1 MEQYLQLLNVGY
13 DTNSTSLLHAHT
25 LPMQAGIH
33 APTAQHELLAH
44 ACLVALFQLCRYDL
58 SSHSSTST
66 ISQKCVPLLIA
77 KCEFILSSYLAAAR
91 AQPSTDLSVSRSL
104 KEEVKFILI
113 ELRKLDVYPNE
124 NYHVKT
130 TKSHLLTLFPLLC
143 DCITLPDVDLRE
155 LLRDVFYQASVELHL
170 TSQFKPLLHQ
180 THPIHTTPMVHSTQS
195 DKNSRHSTLTVLNT
209 NHSQGQTLDDSF
221 GGI

>member
-1 MEQYLQLLNVGY
+1 M
-13 DTNSTSLLHAHT
+13 SLR
-25 LPMQAGIH
+25 
-33 APTAQHELLAH
+33 
-44 ACLVALFQLCRYDL
+44 F
-58 SSHSSTST
+58 S
-66 ISQKCVPLLIA
+66 
-77 KCEFILSSYLAAAR
+77 
-91 AQPSTDLSVSRSL
+91 
-104 KEEVKFILI
+104 
-113 ELRKLDVYPNE
+113 
-124 NYHVKT
+124 
-130 TKSHLLTLFPLLC
+130 PLLC
-143 DCITLPDVDLRE
+143 GLVGLFSSSGSFRVFVFSSLPDVDLRE